1 MDELSILRNKIDEI
15 DQKMQELFIHRME
28 VVSAISEYKM
38 ANDLSVY
45 DHQRETEIIQKNI
58 DRIKGSPYAPFYQQ
72 VLESIL
78 KESKMYQKAIII
90 GRTTL

>member
-38 ANDLSVY
+38 ANDLFS
-45 DHQRETEIIQKNI
+45 
-58 DRIKGSPYAPFYQQ
+58 F
-72 VLESIL
+72 
-78 KESKMYQKAIII
+78 
-90 GRTTL
+90 